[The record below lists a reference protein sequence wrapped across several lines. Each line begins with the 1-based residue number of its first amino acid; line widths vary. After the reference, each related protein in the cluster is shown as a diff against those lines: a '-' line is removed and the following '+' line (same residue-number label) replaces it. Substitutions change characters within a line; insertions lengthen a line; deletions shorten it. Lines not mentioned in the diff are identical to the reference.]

1 MTGGVLLPA
10 VAGTW
15 YPADALALARLVDE
29 LLVDPGGE
37 AAPAPARAL
46 VVPHAGFA
54 YSGRVAGLGF
64 VRLPRDID
72 RVLLVGPTHY
82 SGFPGIAVP
91 CASLYRTPLGDVPID
106 VETVAGI
113 AESAA
118 VRREDR
124 PFGPEHSL
132 EAELPFLQR
141 RLRPGWRVVP
151 VLVGSLADAS
161 RRRDVLAALRPA
173 FDERTVAVISSDF
186 THYGPRFGYV
196 PFTERVADRIR
207 ELDES
212 AIACLVVND
221 ADAFREHV
229 RNTRA
234 TICGRAAIEVL
245 LGLLTP
251 ASRGALVAYD
261 TSGRI
266 TGDFEH
272 SVSYAS
278 IAFR

>member
-1 MTGGVLLPA
+1 
-10 VAGTW
+10 
-15 YPADALALARLVDE
+15 
-29 LLVDPGGE
+29 
-37 AAPAPARAL
+37 
-46 VVPHAGFA
+46 
-54 YSGRVAGLGF
+54 
-64 VRLPRDID
+64 
-72 RVLLVGPTHY
+72 VGPTHY